1 MNTSTSTSTKLETMV
16 HDAEGRAARSALLDE
31 VIRDVVTPLAREI
44 DEAGRFPEEAVR
56 ALGDAG
62 LLALTI
68 PREDGGAGA
77 SADELGDVVLRLATA
92 CASTAM
98 VYVMHVT
105 ALNSF
110 LALPAGPQRSAY
122 LAEIRKNRLLV
133 TEAISEPGS
142 GSQWWSVESTAERID
157 GGGYRITADKSFST
171 SAGHADLYV
180 VSTRTPGSDNDRD
193 HAVFAVRADE
203 GRIESGQWKGLGLAG
218 NSSTW
223 ITFRAEV
230 GEEALLY
237 SGSQGAGLRT
247 YNEANQP
254 LYHLGVSAA
263 YLGIAT
269 AAYRACLDRI
279 RTRRYSGNPSGFGA
293 NLSQYPVARRHI
305 GTMAIR
311 LATTR
316 GLVEGLARA
325 IDGKQSLDEMAVLMT
340 ACKVAAAEAA
350 ADIAQEA
357 MMASGGMA
365 YSRGALPI
373 ERHLRDALAASLMG
387 PNDDFCKELIGRLEV
402 EGSSYHD
409 L

>member
-1 MNTSTSTSTKLETMV
+1 MVMIGDST
-16 HDAEGRAARSALLDE
+16 GRAARSALLDE
-31 VIRDVVTPLAREI
+31 VIRDVVAPRAREV
-44 DEAGRFPEEAVR
+44 DEKGLFPEEAVR
-56 ALGDAG
+56 ALGDIG

-68 PREDGGAGA
+68 PVEDGGAGA
-77 SADELGDVVLRLATA
+77 SAAELGDVVLRLATA

-110 LALPAGPQRSAY
+110 LALPRGTLRSGY
-122 LAEIRKNRLLV
+122 LSRIREERLLV

-142 GSQWWSVESTAERID
+142 GSQWWSVESTAERIE
-157 GGGYRITADKSFST
+157 GGYRIEADKSFST

-193 HAVFAVRADE
+193 HAVFAVRAGE
-203 GRIESGQWKGLGLAG
+203 GRIESGEWKGLGLAG

-223 ITFRAEV
+223 ITFRADV
-230 GEEALLY
+230 GEDALLY
-237 SGSQGAGLRT
+237 SGSGGAGLRT

-279 RTRRYSGNPSGFGA
+279 RTRRYSGNPSGFGSD
-293 NLSQYPVARRHI
+293 LSQYPIARRHI

-311 LATTR
+311 LEATR

-325 IDGKQSLDEMAVLMT
+325 IDEEQGLDEMAVLMT
-340 ACKVAAAEAA
+340 ATKVAAAEAA
-350 ADIAQEA
+350 AEIAQEA
-357 MMASGGMA
+357 MMASGGVA
-365 YSRGALPI
+365 YSRGFLPI

-387 PNDDFCKELIGRLEV
+387 PNDDFCKELIGRLEID
-402 EGSSYHD
+402 GSSYHD